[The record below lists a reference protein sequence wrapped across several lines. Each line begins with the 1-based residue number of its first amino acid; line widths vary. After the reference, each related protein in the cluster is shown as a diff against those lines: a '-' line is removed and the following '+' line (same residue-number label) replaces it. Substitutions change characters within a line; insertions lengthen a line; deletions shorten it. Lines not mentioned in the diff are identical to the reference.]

1 MESRVFCVK
10 IITAFLK
17 VEVAINKKD
26 GFRSFLEESS
36 YRLTSGSHMAE
47 LIPVV
52 RQEEIKTIHEEVTG
66 REISIVFDATTRLGE
81 ALVLL
86 GRFFNSEWTIQHRL
100 IRFLWLAKS
109 IKG

>member
-17 VEVAINKKD
+17 VGVAINKKD

-52 RQEEIKTIHEEVTG
+52 CQEEVTG

-86 GRFFNSEWTIQHRL
+86 GRFFNSEWTIQQRL